1 MMLRIFLVSDRRIR
15 PDQPIVE
22 LLAEAAAAGVDRI
35 QLREKDLQDR
45 DLYHLACATVE
56 ACRPHG
62 CRIYI
67 NRRLDIALACGADGL
82 HLPADG
88 VLVDQARAAAGNRLE
103 IGVSTHSLEE
113 ARSAETA
120 RADYI
125 FFGPIFSTPGKREFG
140 SPLGVE
146 LLAEAAKELKVPMYA
161 IGGIDRDT
169 APLLSGLPIAGVAL
183 IRGILSEP
191 DVPAAV
197 GVLRER
203 LSMAKFGLPEEE
215 IEEEEE
221 VEEETDEDEDG
232 GETPGGE
239 GGWGIG

>member
-1 MMLRIFLVSDRRIR
+1 M
-15 PDQPIVE
+15 
-22 LLAEAAAAGVDRI
+22 
-35 QLREKDLQDR
+35 
-45 DLYHLACATVE
+45 
-56 ACRPHG
+56 
-62 CRIYI
+62 
-67 NRRLDIALACGADGL
+67 
-82 HLPADG
+82 
-88 VLVDQARAAAGNRLE
+88 
-103 IGVSTHSLEE
+103 
-113 ARSAETA
+113 
-120 RADYI
+120 
-125 FFGPIFSTPGKREFG
+125 
-140 SPLGVE
+140 E
-146 LLAEAAKELKVPMYA
+146 LLAEAAKELKVPIYA

-197 GVLRER
+197 GALRER